1 MKAALNLGEEAR
13 LIRDGDEAGVRGP
26 ERPNALIEPSGLVD
40 ALVARGVTALD
51 DGVTARRRALKE
63 EHGVVA
69 GELSRVGRTHA
80 GEELVGGPRP
90 VGGTV
95 DGAAVA
101 QEHTVGVL
109 RRAHILEVALHVK
122 DRALR
127 RAPAVI
133 GCHTREAAREQ
144 QRGRLGYDND
154 PLSHLAS
161 EEVGRGRL
169 AAARTAREHDL
180 AGGAMCL
187 SVHGDQC
194 TKSANM
200 RALVMRPPLATMTA
214 VLAVGLTPWGA
225 RGHGANPRVTA
236 LVTAPASDSVWLVTD
251 VQGLFGL
258 GGQAGTRWLCE
269 DAVAPNAGFVAVAPT
284 QADDRAWL
292 VATVFGLSTTENGG
306 CDFAPVEGPLGSAYT
321 LGLFPSATD
330 PLDVL
335 TVTAAPGATNDVWRT
350 RDGGL
355 TWRAAGL
362 RLEGAPRAL
371 VRSPVA
377 PERVWLST
385 EVGHLRSADGG
396 ESFTPFALEFD
407 GERPAPGAVYLFGG
421 PADLQRAS
429 EVWAAVQRLPATVL
443 LRSSNGGDS
452 WSVAARVPDPVGS
465 LALHPVDARSGLLT
479 TVFGGVWRTRDGQN
493 WAPVDDAIA
502 GLGCLRSPRAGEPLR
517 ACADT
522 TAGAPW
528 AAAES
533 DDFGE
538 TWRPLVTRLSDTRAR
553 WGCAAGSPT
562 ATACADLCPGA
573 PAGAACMLCDA
584 PSDCL
589 ADAGVRDADAGV
601 RDADA
606 PEVESLDAAR
616 ALDTASMDATR
627 LAPDLGPVVASVAPP
642 TIQATRQG
650 CSLALSRG
658 DAHAVGLLTLA
669 LGAAY
674 GVRRRRGR
682 RAGLRASP

>member
-1 MKAALNLGEEAR
+1 M
-13 LIRDGDEAGVRGP
+13 
-26 ERPNALIEPSGLVD
+26 
-40 ALVARGVTALD
+40 TAL
-51 DGVTARRRALKE
+51 
-63 EHGVVA
+63 
-69 GELSRVGRTHA
+69 
-80 GEELVGGPRP
+80 
-90 VGGTV
+90 
-95 DGAAVA
+95 
-101 QEHTVGVL
+101 
-109 RRAHILEVALHVK
+109 
-122 DRALR
+122 
-127 RAPAVI
+127 
-133 GCHTREAAREQ
+133 
-144 QRGRLGYDND
+144 
-154 PLSHLAS
+154 
-161 EEVGRGRL
+161 
-169 AAARTAREHDL
+169 
-180 AGGAMCL
+180 
-187 SVHGDQC
+187 
-194 TKSANM
+194 
-200 RALVMRPPLATMTA
+200 
-214 VLAVGLTPWGA
+214 LAVGLMPFLA

-236 LVTAPASDSVWLVTD
+236 LVTAPAGDSVWLVTD

-258 GGQAGTRWLCE
+258 GGQAGARWLCE

-292 VATVFGLSTTENGG
+292 VATVFGLSTTGNGG

-321 LGLFPSATD
+321 LGLVPSATD

-355 TWRAAGL
+355 TWRPAGL

-396 ESFTPFALEFD
+396 ESFTPFTLEFD
-407 GERPAPGAVYLFGG
+407 GERPTPGAVYLFGG
-421 PADLQRAS
+421 PADFQRAS

-443 LRSSNGGDS
+443 LRSPNGGDS

-465 LALHPVDARSGLLT
+465 LALHPTDPQAGLLT
-479 TVFGGVWRTRDGQN
+479 TVFGGVWRTRDGQS
-493 WAPVDDAIA
+493 WAADEGAAA

-528 AAAES
+528 AAGES

-589 ADAGVRDADAGV
+589 ADAGVRDAGLSDVGIVDAGALDSAAVGFDVAPGRDAV
-601 RDADA
+601 RD
-606 PEVESLDAAR
+606 PDAAR
-616 ALDTASMDATR
+616 AFDATR
-627 LAPDLGPVVASVAPP
+627 LAPDLGPIVASVAPP
-642 TIQATRQG
+642 AIQATRQG

-682 RAGLRASP
+682 RGGLRASP